1 VRRITVTLQ
10 QDEIAAL
17 GALAEHER
25 RDPRDQAAVLIRQGL
40 EQRGLLRPKSE
51 EEAALTISESGER
64 GANKNGKEMEND

>member
-17 GALAEHER
+17 GALAEQER

-40 EQRGLLRPKSE
+40 EQQGLLRPKSE
-51 EEAALTISESGER
+51 EEEALTLPEGEDR
-64 GANKNGKEMEND
+64 GSQ